1 MRKKTDTKPDIFD
14 FFDYREYLQSMYEW
28 RKRNESGF
36 SHRSFAKEAGIVS
49 PNYLH
54 RVLKRERE
62 LSEEYGN
69 KFAAALKLQ
78 GNDLLYFSTLVKF
91 NQEQDS
97 SKKEEFLRTLLALR
111 YRRGVHHIHDKK
123 LQFFSKWYYPVLRE
137 LVIIINFD
145 NDYNLL
151 ARSCLPRITAQ
162 QAENG
167 IAYLLKHGFLTRN
180 QDGTFTRSDP
190 VISSGDEVASTV
202 LRNYHKQTLA
212 QSAEALDSIDKEE
225 RDISSVTL
233 SVSRTTYLAMKKEI
247 QDFRKRLLA
256 MAKEDQDPQMVCLA
270 GFQLL
275 PRSKISMQKQPGGTN
290 T

>member
-1 MRKKTDTKPDIFD
+1 MKKKTDLQPDIFT
-14 FFDYREYLQSMYEW
+14 FFDYREYLQSIYEW
-28 RKRNESGF
+28 RKRTESGF

-69 KFAAALKLQ
+69 KFAAALKLH
-78 GNDLLYFSTLVKF
+78 GNDLLYFSTLVRF

-97 SKKEEFLRTLLALR
+97 AKKEELLRTLLALR
-111 YRRGVHHIHDKK
+111 YRRGVHHIYDKK

-137 LVIIINFD
+137 LAIIIDFND
-145 NDYNLL
+145 DYNIL
-151 ARSCLPRITAQ
+151 ARNCLPKITAQ

-167 IAYLLKHGFLTRN
+167 IAYLVKQGFLTKN
-180 QDGTFTRSDP
+180 EDGTFTRSDP

-202 LRNYHKQTLA
+202 LRNYHKQTLS
-212 QSAEALDSIDKEE
+212 QSIDALDSIDREE

-233 SVSRTTYLAMKKEI
+233 SVSKTTYLAMKKEI

-256 MAKEDQDPQMVCLA
+256 MAKEDQEPQMVCLA

-275 PRSKISMQKQPGGTN
+275 PRSKISTQKQPGRTN
-290 T
+290 A